1 MSPNILNYNL
11 YRKQLNDDDDSMEW
25 EDIIEPNQIVESV
38 SKIIFLDSNVLCN
51 VLFQKVKV
59 LRKTTYE
66 YEPMEWTPDS
76 IIHSDLINHCLVI
89 DTNIFLSNLRSI
101 TAIIDQYIPGKY
113 YKVIMYYDFVIFL

>member
-1 MSPNILNYNL
+1 MSPNNLNYNL
-11 YRKQLNDDDDSMEW
+11 YRKQLNDNDDDSMEW

-38 SKIIFLDSNVLCN
+38 SKIIFLDSNVLF
-51 VLFQKVKV
+51 VILLYLFQKVKV

-101 TAIIDQYIPGKY
+101 TAIIDQYLPGKLY
-113 YKVIMYYDFVIFL
+113 SNKV